1 MLLVSGMAEGDP
13 DDDKKPILITGT
25 RGRDDRSEA
34 NFLNRS
40 KGGETTVLFYGKPVF
55 HYGRFAPLAVTV
67 ATIVNSLR
75 EMKKIPNGKD
85 KIAVASSIFGDF
97 VNTARSQT
105 FLAGFDGLV
114 NFVNSLSRESEGTEV
129 QKAVKFLMN
138 GAIPNIVRQT
148 TRNLDDQVRDSKNAP
163 WYYHAVPYGDLAEPL
178 YDLYG
183 RPAMKGGTA
192 LSRLFVTEP
201 ARVESVAPADVLL
214 GRWNQLNPVQKEGD
228 GSSYF
233 PSDLTKASFKFK
245 DLSGKYQDMTPAEI
259 REFRK
264 RVGVEISTQSAGLS
278 TVPIQENIDEL
289 KKIRGSAAEK
299 VKKEMFGGGVRPVL
313 KSAPSLSQLLLG
325 K

>member
-1 MLLVSGMAEGDP
+1 
-13 DDDKKPILITGT
+13 
-25 RGRDDRSEA
+25 
-34 NFLNRS
+34 
-40 KGGETTVLFYGKPVF
+40 
-55 HYGRFAPLAVTV
+55 
-67 ATIVNSLR
+67 
-75 EMKKIPNGKD
+75 
-85 KIAVASSIFGDF
+85 
-97 VNTARSQT
+97 
-105 FLAGFDGLV
+105 
-114 NFVNSLSRESEGTEV
+114 
-129 QKAVKFLMN
+129 
-138 GAIPNIVRQT
+138 
-148 TRNLDDQVRDSKNAP
+148 
-163 WYYHAVPYGDLAEPL
+163 
-178 YDLYG
+178 
-183 RPAMKGGTA
+183 MKGGTA

-245 DLSGKYQDMTPAEI
+245 DSAGKYQDMTPAEI
-259 REFRK
+259 REFRR